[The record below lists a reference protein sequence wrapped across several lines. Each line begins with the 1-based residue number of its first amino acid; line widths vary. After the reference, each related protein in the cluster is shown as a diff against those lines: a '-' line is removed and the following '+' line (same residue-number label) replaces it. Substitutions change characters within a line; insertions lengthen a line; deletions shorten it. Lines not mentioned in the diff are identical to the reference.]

1 MKINTQ
7 PISKQDLSSQNLAI
21 NSIFYTIQGE
31 GPFAG
36 RPACF
41 VRLAGCNLQCPFCDT
56 DYQTK
61 VSLSPEQIH
70 LVMRTTI
77 TFQAVTP
84 LAKKPLVVITGGEP
98 FRQNIVPFIKYLIQ
112 QGYPV
117 QIETN
122 GTLFVPGFEEVG
134 DNVIVICS
142 PKTGKVNQQLLPF
155 IDAFKYVVHHGKVDL
170 DGLPLTTLNHSNSGT
185 VAKPPS
191 NPTPR
196 PLIYV
201 QPADEQDENKN
212 GLNLEE
218 AIESCMKFGYTLCVQ
233 THKIIGM
240 E

>member
-7 PISKQDLSSQNLAI
+7 PISRQDLSSENLAI
-21 NSIFYTIQGE
+21 NSVFYTIQGE

-36 RPACF
+36 RPAIF

-56 DYQTK
+56 DYSTK
-61 VSLSPEQIH
+61 VTLSPEQIH
-70 LVMRTTI
+70 LLMRTNI

-98 FRQNIVPFIKYLIQ
+98 FRQNITPFIKYLFKR
-112 QGYPV
+112 GYPV

-122 GTLFVPGFEEVG
+122 GTLFVPGFEEIG
-134 DNVIVICS
+134 DDVTVICS

-155 IDAFKYVVHHGKVDL
+155 IDAFKYVVHHGQVDE
-170 DGLPLTTLNHSNSGT
+170 DGLPITTLNHSNSGT
-185 VAKPPS
+185 VAKPPAY
-191 NPTPR
+191 PAKR

-201 QPADEQDENKN
+201 QPADEQDEEKN
-212 GLNLEE
+212 WLNREE
-218 AIESCMKFGYTLCVQ
+218 AIASCMKHGYTLCVQ
-233 THKIIGM
+233 IHKIIEM